1 MIPSRLPGIPRSQEI
16 IDRAFRQSN
25 RIQDFYKKD
34 YLEKDKIKSI
44 QKIQVIEAVARAT
57 LKRIVQGYPQN
68 NDLTDFERNMAYL
81 LFDFESYERSLRRLK
96 WTMNKISE
104 LATEYIRKIKSA
116 SEVDKVDTLRKAF
129 YGRFSSYIEDLE
141 DYLDDLREIR
151 LLLREIP
158 YIDEKLPVVVIA
170 GFPNVGKS
178 MLISKITHL
187 KPEIASYPFTTKK
200 INLGILEGKLGKIQV
215 LDVPGILNRKKR
227 NVIERKA
234 LIAIEKVA
242 NLVIFIIDPS
252 ETCGYPVDEQEKLLS
267 EIKAIG
273 KRVIEVENKSDILK
287 RNNERLKISALTGE
301 GIDRLINLV
310 EDEINDREIKG
321 NSGI

>member
-1 MIPSRLPGIPRSQEI
+1 MIPSRLPAIPRSQEI

-68 NDLTDFERNMAYL
+68 TDLTEFERNLAYL
-81 LFDFESYERSLRRLK
+81 LFDFESYERTLRRLK
-96 WTMNKISE
+96 WTMVKISE

-116 SEVDKVDTLRKAF
+116 NEVDKVDSLRKSF

-141 DYLDDLREIR
+141 EYLDSLREIR
-151 LLLREIP
+151 LKLREIP

-178 MLISKITHL
+178 MLISRITNL
-187 KPEIASYPFTTKK
+187 KPEIASYPFTTKR
-200 INLGILEGKLGKIQV
+200 INLGILESEFGKIQV

-227 NVIERKA
+227 NVIEKKA

-242 NLVIFIIDPS
+242 NLVIFIIDPT
-252 ETCGYPVDEQEKLLS
+252 ETCGYPVEEQEKLLT
-267 EIKAIG
+267 EIKGIG
-273 KRVIEVENKSDILK
+273 KKVIEVENKSDILK
-287 RNNERLKISALTGE
+287 RDNHRLKISALTGE
-301 GIDRLINLV
+301 GIDQLAKLV
-310 EDEINDREIKG
+310 GDEINDGKNKG